1 MTENAPYMDD
11 AFPSNDSR
19 NIPWYKRLVAWRE
32 ARRFARKTK
41 RAIKSTLRNFGQE
54 AMETREMA
62 QLFFRLLDSKLELSK
77 RSTPPSD
84 EEVKAAVEQLI
95 DVARIS
101 VFASISLLPGGGFSL
116 IGLEILARK
125 FGIRNFTFLPSSF
138 RKKENDNSNIQ
149 QPVAPI
155 DEKKQTS

>member
-1 MTENAPYMDD
+1 MLYEVIT
-11 AFPSNDSR
+11 NDSR

-116 IGLEILARK
+116 IGLVITSYSIHYTKLYEY
-125 FGIRNFTFLPSSF
+125 
-138 RKKENDNSNIQ
+138 D
-149 QPVAPI
+149 VAIAHTP
-155 DEKKQTS
+155 EEGTSCC